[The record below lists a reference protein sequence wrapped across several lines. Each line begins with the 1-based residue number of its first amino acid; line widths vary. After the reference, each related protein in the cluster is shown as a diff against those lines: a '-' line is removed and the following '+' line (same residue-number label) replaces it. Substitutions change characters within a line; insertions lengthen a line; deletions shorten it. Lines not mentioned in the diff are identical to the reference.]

1 MRDRLARWLD
11 SGRAPVIGALVSLA
25 LGLFFTFV
33 WAPHPWGW
41 QGIDAYHELARALA
55 RGERFPTTDVPWGYA
70 YYAAAFYKIF
80 GERLWV
86 PLLGQV
92 IANAFVPILLYQLV
106 RPLTD
111 QRTAALASL
120 IVGIFSFNTV
130 YASTEASDAICGVLF
145 LCALLA
151 LARGWRENSI
161 GMFALSGLLFGIVPQ
176 FRPNLVL
183 LPAVIIGLYAL
194 WSRLS
199 KRAIT
204 QAAIFSV
211 LVVALQMPWIIRN
224 YRLTGLLLPTSTHGG
239 VQLWYGTLQVG
250 DYLENRAAN
259 PRSYFDSAAF
269 DYASLRDA
277 SVIVEADYS
286 PCFTDGRAHLVY
298 WTDSDHTR
306 RRLPQLDLASH
317 IIRFEIPPQSMSTI
331 VYYYFEET
339 GGTPPGTVTTPLE
352 GEVNPWV
359 VFISD
364 DHLGDLD
371 RHDDVLDIFDIGRM
385 MRHLGWG
392 EPLRAADRLDLDHNG
407 RIEAAD
413 LAIAVDA
420 VLPKSAGAPPLAPS
434 ALQADA
440 ARVRLTLGDGSHL
453 DMPKAFAGKQ
463 TDVEVDGLLAGALV
477 SSHRT
482 FSSIAHPTRRLGPG
496 ECTFVDAVSVN
507 RVFYRIE
514 PHMMQRYLALA
525 YDNIARDPAGFALA
539 SAYRAARLFVILGSG
554 DRSSSQ
560 QFRGSNLAYLAGTV
574 LSGAYFAVFAAGVL
588 ISIRQR
594 SALLLFL
601 VPIVYV
607 PLTICFVL
615 TNMRYSVTMQPLM
628 FGFMAVAVAAALGL
642 RPAGGERV
650 NA

>member
-1 MRDRLARWLD
+1 L
-11 SGRAPVIGALVSLA
+11 

-55 RGERFPTTDVPWGYA
+55 RGEQFPTTDVPWGYA
-70 YYAAAFYKIF
+70 YYAAAFYAIF
-80 GERLWV
+80 GERLWA
-86 PLLGQV
+86 PLVGQV
-92 IANAFVPILLYQLV
+92 IANAFIPILLYKLV

-111 QRTAALASL
+111 QRTASLASL
-120 IVGIFSFNTV
+120 IVGIFSFNTI
-130 YASTEASDAICGVLF
+130 YASTEASDAICSVLF

-151 LARGWRENSI
+151 FARGWREDRA

-194 WSRLS
+194 WLRLS
-199 KRAIT
+199 WRAIT
-204 QAAIFSV
+204 HAAVFSV

-250 DYLENRAAN
+250 KYLENRAAN
-259 PRSYFDSAAF
+259 PRSYFDSSAF
-269 DYASLRDA
+269 DYFSLQNA
-277 SVIVEADYS
+277 SVIVGADYS
-286 PCFTDGRAHLVY
+286 PCSAGAKPQLVY
-298 WTDSDHTR
+298 WTDRDRTR
-306 RRLPQLDLASH
+306 HRVPQLDLISGVV
-317 IIRFEIPPQSMSTI
+317 RFEIPPQPMPTT

-339 GGTPPGTVTTPLE
+339 GGTPSRTFTTPPE
-352 GEVNPWV
+352 GDLNPWV
-359 VFISD
+359 VFVSD

-371 RHDDVLDIFDIGRM
+371 RHDDVLDTFDIGRM
-385 MRHLGWG
+385 MRHLAWG
-392 EPLRAADRLDLDHNG
+392 EPLRASDRLDLDHNG
-407 RIEAAD
+407 RIDSAD
-413 LAIAVDA
+413 LALAVEA
-420 VLPKSAGAPPLAPS
+420 VLPKSAGATRLGPS
-434 ALQADA
+434 ALQSDA
-440 ARVRLTLGDGSHL
+440 ARARLTLGDGSHF
-453 DMPKAFAGKQ
+453 DMPKLFGGKQ

-477 SSHRT
+477 TSHRT
-482 FSSIAHPTRRLGPG
+482 FSSIAHPIRRLAAG
-496 ECTFVDAVSVN
+496 ECTFVDVVSVN
-507 RVFYRIE
+507 RAFYRGE

-539 SAYRAARLFVILGSG
+539 SLYRAARLFVILGSG

-560 QFRGSNLAYLAGTV
+560 QFRGSNLAYLAGTL
-574 LSGAYFAVFAAGVL
+574 LSGAYLAVFAAGVF

-628 FGFMAVAVAAALGL
+628 FAFVAVAVVAALGL
-642 RPAGGERV
+642 RPADGERARNV
-650 NA
+650 SE

>member
-1 MRDRLARWLD
+1 MRDTLARWLD
-11 SGRAPVIGALVSLA
+11 SGRLPLVGALVSLA

-41 QGIDAYHELARALA
+41 QGIDAYHELARTLA

-70 YYAAAFYKIF
+70 YYAAFFYKVF
-80 GERLWV
+80 GERLWA

-92 IANAFVPILLYQLV
+92 IANAFIPILLYKLV

-111 QRTAALASL
+111 HRTASLASL

-130 YASTEASDAICGVLF
+130 YASTEASDAICSVLF

-151 LARGWRENSI
+151 FARGWREDSA

-183 LPAVIIGLYAL
+183 LPAVIIGLYAS

-199 KRAIT
+199 MRAIT
-204 QAAIFSV
+204 HAVVFSV

-250 DYLENRAAN
+250 EYLESRAAN

-286 PCFTDGRAHLVY
+286 PCFTDGIAQLVY
-298 WTDSDHTR
+298 WTDRDQTR
-306 RRLPQLDLASH
+306 RRLPQLELASH
-317 IIRFEIPPQSMSTI
+317 IIRFEIPPQPMSTV

-339 GGTPPGTVTTPLE
+339 GGTPSRTVTTPLE
-352 GEVNPWV
+352 GDINPWV
-359 VFISD
+359 FFISD

-371 RHDDVLDIFDIGRM
+371 RHDDVLDTFDIGRM
-385 MRHLGWG
+385 MRHLAWG
-392 EPLRAADRLDLDHNG
+392 EPLRASDRLDLDRNG
-407 RIEAAD
+407 RIESAD
-413 LAIAVDA
+413 LALAVEA

-440 ARVRLTLGDGSHL
+440 TRARLTLGDGSHF
-453 DMPKAFAGKQ
+453 DMPKAFGGKQ

-482 FSSIAHPTRRLGPG
+482 FTSIANPIRRLGPG

-507 RVFYRIE
+507 RVFYRSE

-525 YDNIARDPAGFALA
+525 YDNIARDPAGFAMA

-560 QFRGSNLAYLAGTV
+560 QFRGSNLAYLAGTL
-574 LSGAYFAVFAAGVL
+574 LSAGYLAVFAAGVF

-628 FGFMAVAVAAALGL
+628 FAFVAVAVVAVFGL
-642 RPAGGERV
+642 RPEGRERG
-650 NA
+650 